1 MGFLHAILLILA
13 GSLALSAVVAK
24 QPGARALIAKLT
36 PFQAFI
42 GVGLLVISLIALI
55 DVGPVRA
62 FRILAAAPVF
72 GIAVIGST
80 YGGILLGFCFGM
92 PQIAKWLPG
101 TSRAETTALG
111 LSRKI
116 APFQMAV
123 GILCLVAGLLIV
135 LYELH
140 ILSPT

>member
-1 MGFLHAILLILA
+1 MGILHAILLIL
-13 GSLALSAVVAK
+13 GGVLALSAFIVAK
-24 QPGARALIAKLT
+24 KPEARALIAKLT

-42 GVGLLVISLIALI
+42 GVALLVISLIALI
-55 DVGPVRA
+55 DVGPINA
-62 FRILAAAPVF
+62 FRILAAAPLF

-101 TSRAETTALG
+101 KSSAETTALN
-111 LSRKI
+111 LSRKL
-116 APFQMAV
+116 APFQMII
-123 GILCLVAGLLIV
+123 GILCLVAGVLVL

-140 ILSPT
+140 ILRA